1 MLTGGL
7 LQRAGSTTALEHL
20 LRRITGTPPVLVALL
35 ASVINVPVDAD
46 DVADSADLLVG
57 GSLMRIGDSGFH
69 PIFAAPRIRSSSP
82 HEQRLT
88 CFADPGVEIRPWS
101 TSSG

>member
-7 LQRAGSTTALEHL
+7 LQRAGSTTVLEYL

-46 DVADSADLLVG
+46 DVADSADLLVD
-57 GSLMRIGDSGFH
+57 GSRTRIGG
-69 PIFAAPRIRSSSP
+69 
-82 HEQRLT
+82 QRL
-88 CFADPGVEIRPWS
+88 P
-101 TSSG
+101 